1 MARKKPKVNI
11 VLTRR
16 ERDILTLVAA
26 GHTVDEIASDLDINR
41 KTVEN
46 HLGTLMIRCG
56 LFDVAA
62 IVPYALEQGAIDL
75 YEVLE
80 SRFSPLPGA
89 SRQDGTSRVR
99 SGQRDTEI

>member
-1 MARKKPKVNI
+1 MARKKPKANT

-16 ERDILTLVAA
+16 DRDILNLVAT

-46 HLGTLMIRCG
+46 HLSNLMIRCG
-56 LFDVAA
+56 LFDVTA

-80 SRFSPLPGA
+80 SRFSRRQFRNCETPRLPAVA
-89 SRQDGTSRVR
+89 SR
-99 SGQRDTEI
+99 